1 MGNKK
6 SSPVYNYNNF
16 SSYNVKAGGSKNS
29 PEGFSMG
36 GFSGFGNETSP
47 VTNKTIKYGEKSY
60 TKKDPKKSYMG
71 DKSRSE
77 FGLYKAGI
85 FGDSVSK
92 GKKYSE
98 KDKEAADFATVSTV
112 AGLGGTISS
121 ALGPMGGALPGALAA
136 GLTGTAI
143 VIGEGTRRIRK
154 GETRAKDRSASAFSG
169 GKTWSQAKEEG
180 KKKGKI
186 MITS

>member
-77 FGLYKAGI
+77 FGLYKGWLGGA
-85 FGDSVSK
+85 
-92 GKKYSE
+92 KYSE
-98 KDKEAADFATVSTV
+98 KDTEKARNAAVSTA
-112 AGLGGTISS
+112 AGLGGTIASG
-121 ALGPMGGALPGALAA
+121 LGEMGGLIPGALAA